1 MTLTNEPHPK
11 LRFLPYMNDNYP
23 DEEGWIIREFD
34 TEPTMLAWIAD
45 NQNDIELIQF
55 EGADQWIELHPDT
68 TSKKEPVAPFFEW
81 ALALEKS
88 WDAPL
93 PPKRPPK
100 IGNSAAER
108 QQ

>member
-1 MTLTNEPHPK
+1 MSTK

-55 EGADQWIELHPDT
+55 EGADQWIELQQARKNQSHP
-68 TSKKEPVAPFFEW
+68 SSNGP
-81 ALALEKS
+81 
-88 WDAPL
+88 
-93 PPKRPPK
+93 
-100 IGNSAAER
+100 
-108 QQ
+108 